1 MGRPDTGPAGARTG
15 AGCRVPSPPA
25 AGRGLIASVCVW
37 LLSSSKCVSHAYKQ
51 SCLKMQTTEVSA
63 NYIKCIDHRFSPNSV
78 MFLFYIAA
86 ASCGPSAFLAADS
99 EIHPN
104 APRLPGG
111 RAGLRVGSDGPS
123 ARIALCGGHSRAR
136 GWCGAGLGDGE
147 PRSQHD
153 VKRMERTR
161 CSPREAD

>member
-1 MGRPDTGPAGARTG
+1 MGRLDTGPAGARTG

-111 RAGLRVGSDGPS
+111 RAGLRVGSDAPS
-123 ARIALCGGHSRAR
+123 ARTAPCRGAQPGPWLVWRRFRRWRA
-136 GWCGAGLGDGE
+136 
-147 PRSQHD
+147 PFP
-153 VKRMERTR
+153 TR
-161 CSPREAD
+161 CETDGKAAVLSA